1 MPNFGIQKS
10 FLNTT
15 PKAETLKGKVCIT
28 PASSAPL
35 GHCDDA
41 VMTIGVQASE
51 FLVSTLGHRPSCGT
65 GGHLVFYI

>member
-1 MPNFGIQKS
+1 MTNI
-10 FLNTT
+10 FLWLIFHCPHTHI
-15 PKAETLKGKVCIT
+15 LCIT